1 MKAHHARAEDYRE
14 EANRLRQQAIEITD
28 SRRRIELL
36 DKATHY
42 EMLAATA
49 EPTDHHGSH
58 RLRRRIL
65 PFE

>member
-1 MKAHHARAEDYRE
+1 MKTLRARAEDYRE

-36 DKATHY
+36 DRATHY

-49 EPTDHHGSH
+49 APADHHGSH
-58 RLRRRIL
+58 RLRRRVL

>member
-1 MKAHHARAEDYRE
+1 MESRSARAEAYRE
-14 EANRLRQQAIEITD
+14 EANRLRQQASGITD

-36 DKATHY
+36 DMATHY

-58 RLRRRIL
+58 RLRRRLL